1 MVCTNIFH
9 PETNQLTFSYIAHS
23 ANRKNMRIIISKT
36 GVPIRFPEERWFHI
50 TEEHS
55 EMAGYYFDV
64 LETVEEPEAIYE
76 GKMGEFLAVR
86 VIEEGKYIVV
96 VYKELSKEDGFVITA
111 FLTRQRKQLEK
122 RRNIWK
128 R

>member
-1 MVCTNIFH
+1 MHPALENKQAQILSTVKNPEYIF
-9 PETNQLTFSYIAHS
+9 
-23 ANRKNMRIIISKT
+23 KGK
-36 GVPIRFPEERWFHI
+36 GEE
-50 TEEHS
+50 
-55 EMAGYYFDV
+55 
-64 LETVEEPEAIYE
+64 L
-76 GKMGEFLAVR
+76 LAVFALSKR
-86 VIEEGKYIVV
+86 SYIVV

>member
-9 PETNQLTFSYIAHS
+9 SETNRLTFLYIDHS
-23 ANRKNMRIIISKT
+23 ADRNNMQIIISKT

-55 EMAGYYFDV
+55 EMAGYYFEV

-76 GKMGEFLAVR
+76 GKMGEFIAVR